1 MIRKLGLLCSVF
13 VLVQH
18 TVSAFQVSG
27 VTDTWFHSR
36 KFSSVWHFGKQKN
49 GRGKT
54 MQGQNMLPMDLT
66 TDTIAI
72 TTTISGTWL
81 AEVPV
86 SPEPIHTAF
95 TVATFL
101 PQPFWLLMIALP
113 NNPITKKIM
122 GGLDIPLLCC
132 LVHFFIVA
140 TSIVQQGAGVT
151 APLSEFNNVFDPSG
165 DPQKAFMGMT
175 SNYPNFV
182 AEEWSHVL
190 TWDIFVGRYVW
201 MDGLKRGIFTA
212 PAVLFCNLIGPP
224 GLLIHWITCKLSG
237 KPIFEPS
244 EKQEFENL

>member
-1 MIRKLGLLCSVF
+1 VF
-13 VLVQH
+13 P
-18 TVSAFQVSG
+18 
-27 VTDTWFHSR
+27 HS
-36 KFSSVWHFGKQKN
+36 
-49 GRGKT
+49 
-54 MQGQNMLPMDLT
+54 
-66 TDTIAI
+66 
-72 TTTISGTWL
+72 
-81 AEVPV
+81 
-86 SPEPIHTAF
+86 PINLNFPFF
-95 TVATFL
+95 T
-101 PQPFWLLMIALP
+101 
-113 NNPITKKIM
+113 
-122 GGLDIPLLCC
+122 DIPLLCC

-244 EKQEFENL
+244 EKQEIENL

>member
-72 TTTISGTWL
+72 TTTISSTWL

-122 GGLDIPLLCC
+122 GGLGTLCFVDRGMC
-132 LVHFFIVA
+132 CVVKWRMGLYYPTERVRNIFGLSA
-140 TSIVQQGAGVT
+140 YTS
-151 APLSEFNNVFDPSG
+151 
-165 DPQKAFMGMT
+165 T
-175 SNYPNFV
+175 SQTFRRSPCVSTFAN
-182 AEEWSHVL
+182 
-190 TWDIFVGRYVW
+190 
-201 MDGLKRGIFTA
+201 
-212 PAVLFCNLIGPP
+212 
-224 GLLIHWITCKLSG
+224 
-237 KPIFEPS
+237 
-244 EKQEFENL
+244 

>member
-122 GGLDIPLLCC
+122 GGLGTLCFVDRGMCCVVKWRMGLYYPTERVRNIFGLSAYTSTSQTFRRSSCVSTFANQFKFSIFYRYSFAMLLGTLLHCGYFNC
-132 LVHFFIVA
+132 PA
-140 TSIVQQGAGVT
+140 RSRSNGT
-151 APLSEFNNVFDPSG
+151 AFRV
-165 DPQKAFMGMT
+165 
-175 SNYPNFV
+175 
-182 AEEWSHVL
+182 
-190 TWDIFVGRYVW
+190 
-201 MDGLKRGIFTA
+201 
-212 PAVLFCNLIGPP
+212 
-224 GLLIHWITCKLSG
+224 
-237 KPIFEPS
+237 
-244 EKQEFENL
+244 